1 MALEIKVPTV
11 GESISEVLI
20 AEWLKPVGA
29 AVKLDESVVALETDK
44 VNVDIPAPAAGVI
57 TQILKQKGETA
68 KVGEV
73 IGYLQEGATAA
84 ATLPAPQPT
93 QPVPQPTPV
102 TAQAQVEL
110 AKVQGAIMPSAQ
122 RILAQAA
129 IDPAQVAGTGPGG
142 RVLKHD
148 AQAAAALKLSEGQ
161 KIPLVYA
168 AEPVVP
174 SAPVVPVSA
183 PVVAAPVVAAPPVP
197 VVAPVPTAVPVP
209 QPQPVAHGRR
219 EETVPMSPLRKRVA
233 QRLVEAQQIAAILTT
248 FNEVDMTAVM
258 ELRKRWQDD
267 FTKKHGVKLGF
278 MSIFVR
284 AAVDALK
291 AFPLVNAQI
300 RGNDIILQ
308 HFYDIGVAVG
318 GGKGLVVPILRD
330 CDQMSFADIE
340 KKMADLGA
348 RAKSNTLKLDELTGG
363 TFSITNG
370 GVYGSM
376 MSTPI
381 LNPPQSAIL
390 GMHAIQERPV
400 GVNGQIVLRPMMYLA
415 LSYDHRIIDGREA
428 VQFLVRIK
436 QNIEAPER
444 MLFDL

>member
-84 ATLPAPQPT
+84 ATLPASLPT
-93 QPVPQPTPV
+93 QLA
-102 TAQAQVEL
+102 AQTHVEPP
-110 AKVQGAIMPSAQ
+110 KVQAAVMPSAQ

-129 IDPAQVAGTGPGG
+129 IDPAQVVGTGPGG
-142 RVLKHD
+142 RVVKQD

-161 KIPLVYA
+161 RIPLVYA
-168 AEPVVP
+168 AEPVVA
-174 SAPVVPVSA
+174 SAPVVPVAGPVAVVPSVIA
-183 PVVAAPVVAAPPVP
+183 PVAAPV
-197 VVAPVPTAVPVP
+197 AVPLAVP
-209 QPQPVAHGRR
+209 IAAHGRR

-233 QRLVEAQQIAAILTT
+233 QRLVEAQQTAAILTT

-267 FTKKHGVKLGF
+267 FSKKHGVKLGF

>member
-44 VNVDIPAPAAGVI
+44 VNVDIPAPATGVI
-57 TQILKQKGETA
+57 SQILKQKGETA

-84 ATLPAPQPT
+84 ATLPASQPI

-129 IDPAQVAGTGPGG
+129 IDPTQVAGTGPGG

-148 AQAAAALKLSEGQ
+148 AQAAAAALKLSEGQ

-174 SAPVVPVSA
+174 SPPVPVAAPVVA
-183 PVVAAPVVAAPPVP
+183 VVAAPVVAPAAVAAVQAPG
-197 VVAPVPTAVPVP
+197 
-209 QPQPVAHGRR
+209 PQPVSHGRR

-233 QRLVEAQQIAAILTT
+233 QRLVEAQQTAAILTT

-258 ELRKRWQDD
+258 ELRKRWQEE
-267 FTKKHGVKLGF
+267 FSKKHGVKLGF

-400 GVNGQIVLRPMMYLA
+400 GLNGQIVLRPMMYLA